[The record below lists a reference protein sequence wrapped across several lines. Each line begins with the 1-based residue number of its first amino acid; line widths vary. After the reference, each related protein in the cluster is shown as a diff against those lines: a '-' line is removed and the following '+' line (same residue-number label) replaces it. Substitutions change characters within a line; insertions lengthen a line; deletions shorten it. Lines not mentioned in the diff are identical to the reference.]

1 MHEWRDACRY
11 RTGGAREGRQE
22 AYSQSLGRGEWDVV
36 IGVRSSLT
44 DPGPDFTIAD
54 AILRLLMVHPT
65 KLNARGGKPVFLGNA
80 PWKDIA
86 IDGAGAHAGPKS
98 VMLRS
103 CPT

>member
-1 MHEWRDACRY
+1 M
-11 RTGGAREGRQE
+11 
-22 AYSQSLGRGEWDVV
+22 V

-54 AILRLLMVHPT
+54 AILRLLVVHPT
-65 KLNARGGKPVFLGNA
+65 KLNARGGKPFFLGNA